1 MTEDRGDTDLIPN
14 AEASF
19 ECAVPPVFEEATLKS
34 STPHIPSIWV
44 SPALLQSATQNSH
57 QCSRFSHTNCV
68 NLMRSLGLKLWNN
81 NNNTL

>member
-1 MTEDRGDTDLIPN
+1 MIEARGTCYQKPKHICHPMTEDRGDTDLIPN

-57 QCSRFSHTNCV
+57 QCSHV
-68 NLMRSLGLKLWNN
+68 
-81 NNNTL
+81 